1 MKKIFLALITAP
13 LLLSA
18 APKGLVDLQVYP
30 KDAHLVTLRS
40 KQQIMLQAKF
50 ADSTT
55 RDVSKDAKYT
65 FANPALVKFEDN
77 IIKPVTD
84 GETELKIEFGGRTL
98 TVPVKVEKA
107 TEERPIRFNLDVMPT
122 FTKAGCNAGA
132 CHGASSGKDGFA
144 LSLFGFDPNGDYD
157 RITRE
162 NLGRRINLALPHD
175 SLLLEKGTGR
185 VTHTGGKLYG
195 KESSLYKTIVRWL
208 EAGAPRDPAG
218 TPKVVDL
225 EIHPKQSVLEGA
237 GSQQQIIVR
246 AVYSDGT
253 TRDVTHETTF
263 LTNNDVTTTVDGKGM
278 MTAGTRGEAFIMARY
293 DQITVGTQ
301 VLVIPEMPDFKFPN
315 EPEANYIDTL
325 VHNKLKK
332 IRITP
337 SGVCDDNT
345 FVRRAYLDI
354 IGVLPTP
361 EAVKAFVA
369 DKSPDKRSKLVDD
382 LIAQPEFVRMWVM
395 KWAELLQIRTQNNQ
409 FYYKN
414 AVLYFEWLREQF
426 EQDQPMDKI
435 VQELLGARGGTFS
448 NPAGNFYQV
457 ERDTLKLTE
466 NAAQIF
472 MGMRIQCAQCHN
484 HPFDRWTMDDYY
496 SFASLFAQVGRK
508 TGEDNR
514 ETIIYNRGSGGVRHI
529 VGNRDMP
536 PKFLGADGP
545 EIRKDANG
553 KMVSGFPLK
562 DGADR
567 RVALAE
573 WLASSQNP
581 FFAKN
586 MANIVWA
593 HFLGQGIVEPVD
605 DVRISNPPSNPE
617 LLDELGKR
625 FQESDYNFKQLVRE
639 ICNSRAYQRSVQSTE
654 SNQSDTRNFSKST
667 IRRVRAEVLLD
678 IISQV
683 TDTQNKFRGL
693 PNGSSAVEIVD
704 GGTSTFFLTTFG
716 RATRTTVCSC
726 EVALEPNLSQ
736 ALHLLNGDTVNTKCS
751 QGGVV
756 RKLLQAGK
764 KPEDVIDELYIR
776 CLARKPT
783 EMEKTK
789 LMAFVGEE
797 GRTDE
802 EVLNDLFW
810 AVLNSKEFIFNH

>member
-1 MKKIFLALITAP
+1 MEKIFLALLTAP

-18 APKGLVDLQVYP
+18 APKDLVDLQVYP

-84 GETELKIEFGGRTL
+84 GETELKIEFAGRTL

-107 TEERPIRFNLDVMPT
+107 TEERPIRFSLDVMPT
-122 FTKAGCNAGA
+122 FTKGGCNAGA

-225 EIHPKQSVLEGA
+225 EIHPKQSVLEGD

-301 VLVIPEMPDFKFPN
+301 VLVIPEIPDFKFPN

-382 LIAQPEFVRMWVM
+382 LIARPEFVRMWVM

-764 KPEDVIDELYIR
+764 NPDDVIDELYIR